1 MKILSIDIGVKNFA
15 MWVEEFDL
23 EKLKELKKEFSSSFK
38 TPVKRC
44 DKNND
49 PTPEYNEFLKKFMVS
64 SKTIFCQ
71 KIDFS
76 CDEKYNKT
84 KRGQVILDNNIY
96 YSVIKKL
103 DECKDKFDDVEYVV
117 IEKQLKTNPNAQTIE
132 HHVHAYFIHRYG
144 LQKQVISFESRHKTR
159 VLCCP
164 KKIKKDDSMVKIN
177 KAYRKKWTTD
187 KVMNVMLDRKDKET
201 FEYVFSKNKSKAD
214 DLSDTLCQ
222 AFAFVILEFI
232 E

>member
-15 MWVEEFDL
+15 MWIEEFFPVKI
-23 EKLKELKKEFSSSFK
+23 EEFKKEFSSSFK
-38 TPVKRC
+38 TPAKRC
-44 DKNND
+44 DKNNEA
-49 PTPEYNEFLKKFMVS
+49 TPEYADFLKRFMVS
-64 SKTIFCQ
+64 SKTVFCK

-76 CDEKYNKT
+76 SEEKCEKT
-84 KRGQVILDNNIY
+84 KRGQIILDNNIY
-96 YSVIKKL
+96 YSIIRNL
-103 DECKDKFDDVEYVV
+103 DLYKIHFDDIDYIV
-117 IEKQLKTNPNAQTIE
+117 IEKQLKTNPNAQTME

-144 LQKQVISFESRHKTR
+144 LQKKVVSFESRHKTR

-164 KKIKKDDSMVKIN
+164 KKVKKDDAFVKIN

-187 KVMNVMLDRKDKET
+187 KVMNVMIERKDKET
-201 FEYVFSKNKSKAD
+201 FDYVFSKNKSKAD

-222 AFAFVILEFI
+222 AFAFIVLEFI